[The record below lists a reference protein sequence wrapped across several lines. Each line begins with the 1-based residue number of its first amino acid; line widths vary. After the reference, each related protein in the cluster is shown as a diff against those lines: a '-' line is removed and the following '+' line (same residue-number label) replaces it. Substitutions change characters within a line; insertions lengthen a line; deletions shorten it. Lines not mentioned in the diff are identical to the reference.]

1 MNYSIISKYRGH
13 IMGVATL
20 WIAILHASMWFPI
33 EPLNWLIKGIGQGG
47 VDVFLFLSAFGLYYS
62 FQKDDNKISFWKKRF
77 IRIFP
82 IFIPLALLRWYYND
96 YSTTDGIL
104 MLATLLFWVNG
115 QRETWYISAIVPLY
129 FITPF
134 YLKYL
139 KNREAK
145 LTILTILATFL
156 LSTYFFKGPYIVF
169 FSRLPVFFLG
179 FYAGYLAYNKVVIS
193 KKDLIV
199 QAAAFLI
206 GFGILRIAFV
216 YTNEIIL
223 WDYGLYWYPMLLA
236 TWPLCLFLSILFDK
250 LDTLKVPAITS
261 CFKKI
266 GAVTLEFYL
275 LHDLMV
281 KFISNVVTI
290 NAAYSA
296 YGIVLNVLIIFV
308 TYYFA
313 LYYHN
318 AMAWTMKRITVKK
331 AMIAGIV
338 IAIVCGMAYM
348 RNYPDQ
354 SDEQSLQ
361 TTTEVITYEVIE
373 EENSAE
379 LAEFITSNPEITF
392 HTSRINGIPVLE
404 AYKDDGIKKPLVFL
418 LHGLNGYKESFGYLL
433 SQFANSGFHAVA
445 FDAAGHGT
453 RNDGA
458 HNFYDIVV
466 QTATDCNILL
476 GYFAQNEFI
485 DANNYGTVGFSMG
498 GMSSYWLAAYAD
510 AKPKIIA
517 PIASTPDFLMIQDLY
532 LTDTIVENG
541 VGNTDA
547 DIHAAM
553 LEVMNNNNPSYN
565 IDSFAN
571 VYTLICHGRADELI
585 PYTIDENF
593 YNQLVEKGYSTQLN
607 LYDNVGHVIS
617 SDFVPV
623 LINKFKEVLGVQ

>member
-33 EPLNWLIKGIGQGG
+33 EPINWIKLIGQGG
-47 VDVFLFLSAFGLYYS
+47 VDIFLFLSAFGLYYS
-62 FQKDDNKISFWKKRF
+62 YQKDDDKLSFWKKRF

-82 IFIPLALLRWYYND
+82 VFIPLALLRWYYND
-96 YSTTDGIL
+96 YSLTNGLL
-104 MLATLLFWVNG
+104 MLTTLLFWVNG
-115 QRETWYISAIVPLY
+115 NRETWYISAIVPLY
-129 FITPF
+129 LITPF
-134 YLKYL
+134 YLKHFKGKEL
-139 KNREAK
+139 K
-145 LTILTILATFL
+145 LTIISVILTFIL
-156 LSTYFFKGPYIVF
+156 SIFFFSGPYIVF
-169 FSRLPVFFLG
+169 FARVPVFFLG
-179 FYAGYLAYNKVVIS
+179 FYAGYMAYHQMPITKKHWILQMLAFI
-193 KKDLIV
+193 
-199 QAAAFLI
+199 A
-206 GFGILRIAFV
+206 GFGLLRWAFV
-216 YTNEIIL
+216 YTNEDIL
-223 WDYGLYWYPMLLA
+223 WNYGLYWYPMLLA
-236 TWPLCLFLSILFDK
+236 AWPFCLFIASIFNKMDQWQ
-250 LDTLKVPAITS
+250 VPVITS

-266 GAVTLEFYL
+266 GIVTLEFYL
-275 LHDLMV
+275 LHDMMI
-281 KFISNVVTI
+281 KFFTNIMTISPMY
-290 NAAYSA
+290 AA
-296 YGIVLNVLIIFV
+296 YGIVLNIIVIFA
-308 TYYFA
+308 TYYCA

-318 AMAWTMKRITVKK
+318 AMNWLMKHVKK
-331 AMIAGIV
+331 KMIIIVVIIMALGISSV
-338 IAIVCGMAYM
+338 SIYKLHDKTQMNQVKIPV
-348 RNYPDQ
+348 NL
-354 SDEQSLQ
+354 EFEV
-361 TTTEVITYEVIE
+361 TELK
-373 EENSAE
+373 NSAE

-433 SQFANSGFHAVA
+433 SQFANNGFHVVA

-466 QTATDCNILL
+466 QTATDCNTLL

-498 GMSSYWLAAYAD
+498 GMSSYWLAAYAG
-510 AKPKIIA
+510 AQPKIIA

-547 DIHAAM
+547 NIHAAM
-553 LEVMNNNNPSYN
+553 LEVMNNNNPAYN
-565 IDSFAN
+565 IDNFAN

-585 PYTIDENF
+585 PYAIDENF
-593 YNQLVEKGYSTQLN
+593 YNQLVEKGHSAQLN
-607 LYDNVGHVIS
+607 LYDNVGHVIP

-623 LINKFKEVLGVQ
+623 LISKFKEVLGVQ